1 MIAVADRHPPLAPP
15 PRGGKRLPITWVLL
29 ASLTMARGAR
39 AWDDAPGGAGQLE
52 RAVRAAREARSA
64 ELPAA
69 VEQVRR
75 LVERAPPPT
84 AATNAATPPALT
96 GPAAGSQP
104 SATSADT
111 TSPPTPD
118 AELADAS
125 EKLRRV
131 ARRLAATEEE
141 ASRDLAA
148 QLERLEEVLRKLAPA
163 KRQPLPPAPPPRRE
177 GGPEPPTAGGTEGK
191 DHEAGAPDRSPG
203 ATEAPREPAG
213 EDNASSVVFE
223 RCTHASPWT
232 AILSSVRALLR
243 TTGST
248 LLGWDAALGALELP
262 AAEGEVVK
270 AGAEVASGTEGG
282 AP

>member
-1 MIAVADRHPPLAPP
+1 MIAPDDRPPPLVTPP
-15 PRGGKRLPITWVLL
+15 GGKGLPLAWLL
-29 ASLTMARGAR
+29 LISLTLARGAR
-39 AWDDAPGGAGQLE
+39 ADEGPGSAGQLE
-52 RAVRAAREARSA
+52 RVVRAAREARSA
-64 ELPAA
+64 EPPAA

-75 LVERAPPPT
+75 IVERAPPPA
-84 AATNAATPPALT
+84 AATTVTTPPARSE
-96 GPAAGSQP
+96 PAAGSPP
-104 SATSADT
+104 SAPSTETTSA
-111 TSPPTPD
+111 PTPD

-177 GGPEPPTAGGTEGK
+177 GGPEPPTAGGAEGK
-191 DHEAGAPDRSPG
+191 DYEAGAPDLSPG

-232 AILSSVRALLR
+232 AILSPVRALLR

-248 LLGWDAALGALELP
+248 LLGWDAALGALELSG
-262 AAEGEVVK
+262 AEGEVVK
-270 AGAEVASGTEGG
+270 AGAEAASGTEGG